1 MKNLLRGAC
10 CAIVLATTGWGAEE
24 FSKALTAE
32 EFAGAGLGKLSPEEL
47 ARLDAL
53 VQRQRSG
60 AVAQAREETT
70 VKVREETAAKVK
82 AEMATASAAKP
93 EGDSLLHRLR
103 VKLTPGT
110 EIDYERV
117 ETQIAGSFRGYEP
130 GQVLTLSNGQQWRVL
145 EGNYWAPAKTASR
158 PRKVVIESGT
168 FGSFFL
174 SIEDGGRPKVK
185 YVGQVS
191 AEK

>member
-1 MKNLLRGAC
+1 MKHLLRSAGL
-10 CAIVLATTGWGAEE
+10 AILLTATGWSAEE
-24 FSKALTAE
+24 FSKTLSAD
-32 EFAGAGLGKLSPEEL
+32 EFAAAGLGKLSPEEL

-60 AVAQAREETT
+60 AVAQAREETA
-70 VKVREETAAKVK
+70 VKVREETTAKVK
-82 AEMATASAAKP
+82 AEVAKESVAKP
-93 EGDSLLHRLR
+93 EGESLLRRLR

-130 GQVLTLSNGQQWRVL
+130 GKVLTLSNGQQWRVI
-145 EGNYWAPAKTASR
+145 EGDFWAPAKTALK
-158 PRKVVIESGT
+158 PRKVIIETGA

-174 SIEDGGRPKVK
+174 NIEDGGRPKVK